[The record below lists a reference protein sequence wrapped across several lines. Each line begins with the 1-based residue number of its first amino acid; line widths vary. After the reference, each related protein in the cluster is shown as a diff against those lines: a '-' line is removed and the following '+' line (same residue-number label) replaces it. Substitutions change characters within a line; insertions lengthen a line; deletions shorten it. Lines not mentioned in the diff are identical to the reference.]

1 MTRAP
6 EVRGTHGWRRIG
18 PGHVP
23 RIHETDTIHLRD
35 LPPGAAVRIGFTQV
49 VADGTGSV
57 ALRPTDDESLHG
69 HVGIVGI
76 VVDGVAVGEIELVP
90 HKMSEGAYQVL
101 RADLQRVWTDLVF
114 ADDGATSV
122 AAGPPPARDL
132 WRRIDRP
139 LMQIL
144 DQPSTR
150 VEVAVEPRHLER
162 VRHHRELTPA
172 VVRAGQR
179 RRPALTRTLRW
190 STNTPEN
197 ELCTATL
204 HLLRNHASRDP
215 AGSDLVRTIDKVL
228 RHPTLPTTTRPMRR
242 ITWGMRSDPR
252 YRQVL
257 AVHQVLNRPELEAT
271 EGPGELRLGVPAL
284 TRLYEYW
291 VFLQVLVA
299 ATQRYGL
306 PDGDGFAQLATP
318 VRGNRKRLEIE
329 RGTTLTFPGPVH
341 VAFEPDINTRG
352 DGWMGIEYVPHPDPS
367 RQQFGATPDVAVLDL
382 SAGDRSPAML
392 IIDAKYV
399 GRAFVEHDAARMHEK
414 YARMRLHG
422 IPLVRNVL
430 VAHPHPNLGRQ
441 WAGYGHF
448 PLNPGDPSNRVPLPL
463 IRLPP
468 TPSSPPKPTAA
479 LPTAS
484 SDQQPVTGSIH
495 VLADQFW
502 MREALNG
509 RRIDL
514 AMLRDVVGRGRVV
527 ERFDLV
533 MPRIGQLIAFSYAAE
548 AAGWTIEW
556 IDSIDRQPQR
566 AEFAELVKS
575 RLPNPVLVVS
585 DDPELLRML
594 PQETVTFSDLQSV
607 PDL

>member
-6 EVRGTHGWRRIG
+6 EARGIGGWARLGAGLITR
-18 PGHVP
+18 V
-23 RIHETDTIHLRD
+23 HETDTIHLRD
-35 LPPGAAVRIGFTQV
+35 LPPGASVRVGFTEV
-49 VADGTGSV
+49 VADDTGSV
-57 ALRPTDDESLHG
+57 SLRPSDDDSLHG
-69 HVGIVGI
+69 HVGIVEI
-76 VVDGVAVGEIELVP
+76 AVDGVVVGEVELVP

-114 ADDGATSV
+114 AGDGATSV

-139 LMQIL
+139 VMQIL

-179 RRPALTRTLRW
+179 RRPALTRTLAW

-197 ELCTATL
+197 QMCTATL
-204 HLLRNHASRDP
+204 RLLRNHASRDP
-215 AGSDLVRTIDKVL
+215 AAGDLVRTIDKAL
-228 RHPTLPTTTRPMRR
+228 RHPALQTTTRPLRR

-341 VAFEPDINTRG
+341 IAFEPDINTRG

-382 SAGDRSPAML
+382 SAGERSPAML

-414 YARMRLHG
+414 YARMRLDG
-422 IPLVRNVL
+422 IALVRNVL
-430 VAHPHPNLGRQ
+430 VAHPHRNLGRQ

-448 PLNPGDPSNRVPLPL
+448 PLTPGDMSLRVPLPPT
-463 IRLPP
+463 RRAP
-468 TPSSPPKPTAA
+468 TPHAAPEPAASLAAPP
-479 LPTAS
+479 
-484 SDQQPVTGSIH
+484 DQPSVTGSLH

-502 MREALNG
+502 MREALGG

-514 AMLRDVVGRGRVV
+514 AVLKDLVGRDRVV

-533 MPRIGQLIAFSYAAE
+533 MPRIGQLIAFSHAAE

-566 AEFAELVKS
+566 VAFAELVKS

-594 PQETVTFSDLQSV
+594 PPETATFSDLQSV

>member
-1 MTRAP
+1 MIRAP
-6 EVRGTHGWRRIG
+6 EARGIHGWHRIG

-23 RIHETDTIHLRD
+23 RIHETGTIHIRD
-35 LPPGAAVRIGFTQV
+35 LPPGAPVRIGFTDLF
-49 VADGTGSV
+49 ADDTGSV
-57 ALRPTDDESLHG
+57 SLRPTDDDALHG
-69 HVGIVGI
+69 HVGIVDI
-76 VVDGVAVGEIELVP
+76 WVDGFALGEIQLVP

-101 RADLQRVWTDLVF
+101 RAELQRVWTDLVF

-162 VRHHRELTPA
+162 VRHKRELTPA

-179 RRPALTRTLRW
+179 RRPALTRTLSR

-215 AGSDLVRTIDKVL
+215 AASDLVRTIDKVL
-228 RHPTLPTTTRPMRR
+228 RHPTLPTTTRPLRR

-306 PDGDGFAQLATP
+306 PEGDGFGQLATP

-329 RGTTLTFPGPVH
+329 RGTTVTFPGPVH
-341 VAFEPDINTRG
+341 IAFEPDINTRG
-352 DGWMGIEYVPHPDPS
+352 DGWMGVEYVPHPDPS

-382 SAGDRSPAML
+382 SAGNRSPAML

-414 YARMRLHG
+414 YARMRLDG
-422 IPLVRNVL
+422 IPLVHNVL

-448 PLNPGDPSNRVPLPL
+448 PLTPGDPSSRVPLPPMRRAATPPSPL
-463 IRLPP
+463 EPTVPP
-468 TPSSPPKPTAA
+468 TAPPDLPSVA
-479 LPTAS
+479 
-484 SDQQPVTGSIH
+484 GSFH

-502 MREALNG
+502 MRGVLNG

-514 AMLRDVVGRGRVV
+514 AMLRDVVGRDRVV

-556 IDSIDRQPQR
+556 IDSLDREPQR
-566 AEFAELVKS
+566 AEIAELVRS
-575 RLPNPVLVVS
+575 RLPNPVLIVS
-585 DDPELLRML
+585 DDPDLLRML
-594 PQETVTFSDLQSV
+594 PPGTETFADLQSV

>member
-1 MTRAP
+1 MTSAP
-6 EVRGTHGWRRIG
+6 EARSIDGWRRIG
-18 PGHVP
+18 PGLVP
-23 RIHETDTIHLRD
+23 RVRETDTIEIRD
-35 LPPGAAVRIGFTQV
+35 LPPGGAVRIGFTVV
-49 VADGTGSV
+49 VADDTGSV

-69 HVGIVGI
+69 HVGFVDIA
-76 VVDGVAVGEIELVP
+76 VDGIAVGEIELVP

-122 AAGPPPARDL
+122 SAGPPPARDL

-179 RRPALTRTLRW
+179 RRPALTRTLCW

-215 AGSDLVRTIDKVL
+215 SAGDLIRTIDKAL
-228 RHPTLPTTTRPMRR
+228 RHPALPTRTRSLRR

-306 PDGDGFAQLATP
+306 PEGDGFEQLATP

-329 RGTTLTFPGPVH
+329 RGTTVTFPGPVH
-341 VAFEPDINTRG
+341 IAFEPDINTRG

-382 SAGDRSPAML
+382 SIVDRSPAML
-392 IIDAKYV
+392 IIDAKYI

-414 YARMRLHG
+414 YARMCLDG
-422 IPLVRNVL
+422 TALVRNVL

-448 PLNPGDPSNRVPLPL
+448 PLTPGDPSNRVPLPPA
-463 IRLPP
+463 RRVA
-468 TPSSPPKPTAA
+468 TPQSPPQPTVPPIQPAA
-479 LPTAS
+479 RPS
-484 SDQQPVTGSIH
+484 VTGNIH
-495 VLADQFW
+495 VLADQYW
-502 MREALNG
+502 MRQALDG

-514 AMLRDVVGRGRVV
+514 AILKDVIGRDRVV

-566 AEFAELVKS
+566 VEFAELVKS
-575 RLPNPVLVVS
+575 RLPNPILVVS

-594 PQETVTFSDLQSV
+594 PPETETFNDLQSV

>member
-1 MTRAP
+1 MTGVP
-6 EVRGTHGWRRIG
+6 EARGIDGWGRIG
-18 PGHVP
+18 PGLTC
-23 RIHETDTIHLRD
+23 RIRETGTIALRD
-35 LPPGAAVRIGFTQV
+35 LPPGAVARIGFTEV
-49 VADGTGSV
+49 VADDTGSV
-57 ALRPTDDESLHG
+57 SLRPADDESLHG
-69 HVGIVGI
+69 HVGIVDL
-76 VVDGVAVGEIELVP
+76 VVDGVAAGEIELVP
-90 HKMSEGAYQVL
+90 HKMSEAAYRVL

-114 ADDGATSV
+114 AVDGATTV
-122 AAGPPPARDL
+122 AAGLPPARDL

-162 VRHHRELTPA
+162 VRQQRELTPA

-190 STNTPEN
+190 STDTPEN

-215 AGSDLVRTIDKVL
+215 AAGDLVRTIDRAL
-228 RHPTLPTTTRPMRR
+228 GHPALPTNRRPLRR

-291 VFLQVLVA
+291 VFLQVLVTA
-299 ATQRYGL
+299 SQRYG
-306 PDGDGFAQLATP
+306 PPEGDGFAQLATP

-329 RGTTLTFPGPVH
+329 RGTTVTFPGPIH
-341 VAFEPDINTRG
+341 IAFEPDINTRG

-382 SAGDRSPAML
+382 SGGDGSPAML
-392 IIDAKYV
+392 IVDAKYV
-399 GRAFVEHDAARMHEK
+399 GREFVEHDAARVHEK
-414 YARMRLHG
+414 YARMRLG
-422 IPLVRNVL
+422 GVPLVRNVL

-448 PLNPGDPSNRVPLPL
+448 PLTPGDPYNHVPLPPV
-463 IRLPP
+463 RRAP
-468 TPSSPPKPTAA
+468 TPPPSTEPTVPADVPAA
-479 LPTAS
+479 
-484 SDQQPVTGSIH
+484 
-495 VLADQFW
+495 
-502 MREALNG
+502 RE
-509 RRIDL
+509 
-514 AMLRDVVGRGRVV
+514 
-527 ERFDLV
+527 
-533 MPRIGQLIAFSYAAE
+533 P
-548 AAGWTIEW
+548 
-556 IDSIDRQPQR
+556 
-566 AEFAELVKS
+566 K
-575 RLPNPVLVVS
+575 
-585 DDPELLRML
+585 
-594 PQETVTFSDLQSV
+594 TFSDLHRMYD
-607 PDL
+607 P